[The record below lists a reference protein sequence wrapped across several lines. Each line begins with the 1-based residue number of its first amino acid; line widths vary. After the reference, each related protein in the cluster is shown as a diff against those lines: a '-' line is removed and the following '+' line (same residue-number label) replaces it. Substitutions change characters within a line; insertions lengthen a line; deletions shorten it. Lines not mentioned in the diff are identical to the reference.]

1 MPSALVPLLPSF
13 CRNLIGLLGSLS
25 FDHGVVLDDQYFLRL
40 KTGKRTLLI
49 FRTLITRHR
58 KYSDK

>member
-13 CRNLIGLLGSLS
+13 CHDLIGILHSLS
-25 FDHGVVLDDQYFLRL
+25 FDGLVTPENGYLLRL
-40 KTGKRTLLI
+40 KTGKRSLRI
-49 FRTLITRHR
+49 FCTLITRHR